1 MAKRR
6 YSKKGMGSRRST
18 RGKKS
23 RHTKRHSGRRHHHTR
38 RRVRRGGASNPG
50 APEIV
55 WPLKPNQLLP
65 GVQPYQRGGSTT
77 VCQNGGVQ
85 QPTGSCMNV
94 TSPGGQMKV
103 YNPAGGRA

>member
-6 YSKKGMGSRRST
+6 YSNSRKRKSC

-23 RHTKRHSGRRHHHTR
+23 RHTKHHDGRRNHHTR
-38 RRVRRGGASNPG
+38 RRGRAH
-50 APEIV
+50 
-55 WPLKPNQLLP
+55 
-65 GVQPYQRGGSTT
+65 RGGSVS

-94 TSPGGQMKV
+94 TSAGGQMKV
-103 YNPAGGRA
+103 FNPVGGRA

>member
-6 YSKKGMGSRRST
+6 YSNSRKRKSR

-23 RHTKRHSGRRHHHTR
+23 RHTKHHDGRRHHHTR
-38 RRVRRGGASNPG
+38 RRVRRGGS
-50 APEIV
+50 V
-55 WPLKPNQLLP
+55 
-65 GVQPYQRGGSTT
+65 S

-94 TSPGGQMKV
+94 TSAGGQMKV
-103 YNPAGGRA
+103 FNPAGGRA

>member
-6 YSKKGMGSRRST
+6 YSNSKKKKSC
-18 RGKKS
+18 RGKKC

-38 RRVRRGGASNPG
+38 RRGRTH
-50 APEIV
+50 
-55 WPLKPNQLLP
+55 
-65 GVQPYQRGGSTT
+65 RGGSVS

-85 QPTGSCMNV
+85 QPIGSCMNV
-94 TSPGGQMKV
+94 TSAGGQMKV